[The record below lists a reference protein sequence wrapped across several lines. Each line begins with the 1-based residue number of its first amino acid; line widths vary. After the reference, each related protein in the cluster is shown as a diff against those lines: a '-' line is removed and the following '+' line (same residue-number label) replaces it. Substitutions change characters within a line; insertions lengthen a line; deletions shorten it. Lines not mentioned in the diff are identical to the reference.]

1 VFLRVGFAALMLLLL
16 WRPQLGGYVR
26 PNYFVVI
33 LFGLVL
39 AGMNFS
45 FYSALERI
53 PLGIAVTL
61 EFVGPLGVAI
71 AGSRRLLD
79 LVWVAL
85 AAIGIVLLNPLGEAK
100 LDPLGV
106 ALALLAGSFWAGYIL
121 LGARAGRAFPGGA
134 SLAIAMSVA
143 AVVLLPVGVLGGGAA
158 LLDPRLLTAGFGV
171 ALLSSALP
179 YSLEFE
185 ALRRIPT
192 RVFGVLMSLEPAIA
206 ALVGFVFLGEELGLR
221 AITAIS
227 LVTLA
232 TVGASRFGARGSID

>member
-1 VFLRVGFAALMLLLL
+1 M
-16 WRPQLGGYVR
+16 
-26 PNYFVVI
+26 
-33 LFGLVL
+33 
-39 AGMNFS
+39 
-45 FYSALERI
+45 
-53 PLGIAVTL
+53 
-61 EFVGPLGVAI
+61 AI

-79 LVWVAL
+79 LVWVVL
-85 AAIGIVLLNPLGEAK
+85 AAIGIVLLNPLGGTK

-121 LGARAGRAFPGGA
+121 LGASAGRAFPGGA

-158 LLDPRLLTAGFGV
+158 LFAPKLLTAGFGV

-232 TVGASRFGARGSID
+232 AIGASRFGARGSID